1 MSNEQYSPQASP
13 EPAPKQTPLTCAT
26 AAPLMVFYACD
37 EVSDAEKTQLDAHLA
52 ACAECSAQLRQE
64 RQLLDA
70 LSAAVQPADL
80 LDGAGV
86 LLAQCRS
93 ELSEKLD
100 EIAAP
105 APKERWQPFGWAR
118 RWMAL
123 RPAWSAAVL
132 VVFGVT
138 LGTQLIPWLETA
150 NDVAGPA
157 VNVLAAPKIS
167 DEQLSRLG
175 VSGIR
180 FSPSTD
186 AASANI
192 QLHLN
197 AQQPI
202 VLTGNVDDPDVRKVM
217 TFMLESGERFNVD
230 TRLDC
235 LDGLK
240 PRSADAQVRKTL
252 LDAAHKDQS
261 AAVRMKALESLRD
274 AAQQEDVRDAVL
286 DIVAHDPSS
295 GVRIGAVNLLV
306 RSVEQDARPQVAAG
320 ENGTLPAEQ
329 RADAQSDAETRPSG
343 ALLPANIDMDA
354 LSVSTMRVIR
364 ALEECQQKDPSRD
377 MRSRCAAA
385 LRQIGV
391 RPQP

>member
-1 MSNEQYSPQASP
+1 MSRAHRSPGQSP
-13 EPAPKQTPLTCAT
+13 EQIPLTCEA
-26 AAPLMVFYACD
+26 AAPLLVFYACD
-37 EVSDAEKTQLDAHLA
+37 EVTDAERTLLEEHLA
-52 ACAECSAQLRQE
+52 ACAVCSEQLQQE
-64 RQLLDA
+64 HQLLEA
-70 LSAAVQPADL
+70 LSVTAQPADV
-80 LDGAGV
+80 LDTAGV

-93 ELSEKLD
+93 ELAEKLD
-100 EIAAP
+100 EVAAP
-105 APKERWQPFGWAR
+105 TLKVRWQPFGWIR

-123 RPAWSAAVL
+123 RPAWSAAAL
-132 VVFGVT
+132 VVFGVV
-138 LGTQLIPWLETA
+138 LGTELIPWLETA

-167 DEQLSRLG
+167 DEQLSQIG

-180 FSPSTD
+180 FSPAAD
-186 AASANI
+186 AGNTNI

-197 AQQPI
+197 AQQPL
-202 VLTGNVDDPDVRKVM
+202 VLTGNVDDPDVRRVL
-217 TFMLESGERFNVD
+217 TYVLESGERFNVD
-230 TRLDC
+230 ARLDC
-235 LDGLK
+235 LDGLR
-240 PRSADAQVRKTL
+240 PRNGDAQVRKTL

-274 AAQQEDVRDAVL
+274 AAQEQDVRNAVL

-306 RSVEQDARPQVAAG
+306 RSVEQNAQGSAATSEG
-320 ENGTLPAEQ
+320 NSMAAAH
-329 RADAQSDAETRPSG
+329 ADALESNAGFAEADAAEAPT
-343 ALLPANIDMDA
+343 L
-354 LSVSTMRVIR
+354 RVIR

-391 RPQP
+391 RPLQPLQ

>member
-1 MSNEQYSPQASP
+1 MSHAEHTPEQFP
-13 EPAPKQTPLTCAT
+13 EPTSLTCEA
-26 AAPLMVFYACD
+26 AAPLLIFYACD
-37 EVSDAEKTQLDAHLA
+37 EVTDAEKTLLDAHLA
-52 ACAECSAQLRQE
+52 SCPACSEQLQQE

-70 LSAAVQPADL
+70 LITTVQPADV
-80 LDGAGV
+80 LDTAGV

-93 ELSEKLD
+93 ELAEKLD
-100 EIAAP
+100 ELAAP
-105 APKERWQPFGWAR
+105 AVKERWQPFGWVR

-123 RPAWSAAVL
+123 RPAWSAAAL
-132 VVFGVT
+132 VVFGVA

-167 DEQLSRLG
+167 DEQLSQLG

-180 FSPSTD
+180 FSPASD
-186 AASANI
+186 AGSANI

-202 VLTGNVDDPDVRKVM
+202 VLSGNVDDPDVRRVL
-217 TFMLESGERFNVD
+217 TFVLESGERFNVD
-230 TRLDC
+230 ARLDC

-240 PRSADAQVRKTL
+240 PRSGDAQVRKTL
-252 LDAAHKDQS
+252 LDAAHQDQS

-274 AAQQEDVRDAVL
+274 AAQQQDVRNAVL

-306 RSVEQDARPQVAAG
+306 RSVEQDAQGPAAAA
-320 ENGTLPAEQ
+320 EDTAAPAEHADDPQ
-329 RADAQSDAETRPSG
+329 NSAAFAEANADAADA
-343 ALLPANIDMDA
+343 
-354 LSVSTMRVIR
+354 STLRVIR

-391 RPQP
+391 RPLQPLQ

>member
-1 MSNEQYSPQASP
+1 MSQEQQFP
-13 EPAPKQTPLTCAT
+13 ERTPEQPPLNCHT
-26 AAPLMVFYACD
+26 AAPLLVFYACD
-37 EVSDAEKTQLDAHLA
+37 EVSDAEKVLLDAHLA
-52 ACAECSAQLRQE
+52 SCTACSEQLRQE

-70 LSAAVQPADL
+70 LSSAVQPADV
-80 LDGAGV
+80 LDTAGV
-86 LLAQCRS
+86 LLAQCRR
-93 ELSEKLD
+93 ELTEKLD
-100 EIAAP
+100 ELAAP
-105 APKERWQPFGWAR
+105 APKERWQPFGWVR

-123 RPAWSAAVL
+123 RPAWSAAAL
-132 VVFGVT
+132 VVFGVA

-167 DEQLSRLG
+167 DEQLAQLG

-186 AASANI
+186 AGSANI

-197 AQQPI
+197 AQQPL
-202 VLTGNVDDPDVRKVM
+202 VLTGNVDDPDVRKVL
-217 TFMLESGERFNVD
+217 TFVLASGERFNVD
-230 TRLDC
+230 ARLDC

-240 PRSADAQVRKTL
+240 PRSGDVQVRKTL

-274 AAQQEDVRDAVL
+274 AANKQDVRDAVL

-306 RSVEQDARPQVAAG
+306 RSVEQDAQALIPTAEGMAAPVEQANGPQGSGFVDA
-320 ENGTLPAEQ
+320 N
-329 RADAQSDAETRPSG
+329 ADA
-343 ALLPANIDMDA
+343 ANA
-354 LSVSTMRVIR
+354 STLRVIR
-364 ALEECQQKDPSRD
+364 TLEECQQKDPSRD

-391 RPQP
+391 RPLQ